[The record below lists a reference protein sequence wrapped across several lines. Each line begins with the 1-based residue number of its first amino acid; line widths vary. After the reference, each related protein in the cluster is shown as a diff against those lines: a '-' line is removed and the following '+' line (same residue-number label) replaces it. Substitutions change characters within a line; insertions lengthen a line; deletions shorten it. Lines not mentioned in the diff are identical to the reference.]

1 MSHLDPSAD
10 LLKLTLDMLA
20 SAESGRWE
28 DVGAIEAQRQIILK
42 KIDLVIGNTSNENS
56 LTDIKDR
63 IQEVLSLNMR
73 IIDLGKQA
81 KTDLTS
87 TINGLTQG
95 RKAVNAYL
103 R

>member
-10 LLKLTLDMLA
+10 LLKLTQDMLA
-20 SAESGRWE
+20 SAESGSW
-28 DVGAIEAQRQIILK
+28 DNVGAIEAQRQIILK
-42 KIDLVIGNTSNENS
+42 NLDSVIFNTSNENT
-56 LTDIKDR
+56 LIAIRDR
-63 IQEVLSLNMR
+63 IQEVLSLNVR
-73 IIDLGKQA
+73 IVDLGKHA
-81 KTDLTS
+81 KTSLTS